1 MLTAS
6 SWRLTVDRALS
17 QVLLRRGELLGRI
30 RQQRAEVAA
39 LAAQMEPAL
48 TLADRGLSLWRRAGQ
63 HPYVVAGVTALVLWR
78 RRGLSGLLRSGFRLW
93 RGWRFFSAFR
103 KSLFDRLTAD

>member
-1 MLTAS
+1 M
-6 SWRLTVDRALS
+6 DRALS
-17 QVLLRRGELLGRI
+17 QVLLRRGEILARI

-39 LAAQMEPAL
+39 LAAQMEPVL

-63 HPYVVAGVTALVLWR
+63 HPYVVAGVAALVLLR

-93 RGWRFFSAFR
+93 RGLRMFALLKNKFLR
-103 KSLFDRLTAD
+103 V

>member
-6 SWRLTVDRALS
+6 SWRATVDRQLS
-17 QVLLRRGELLGRI
+17 QLLLRRGEILARI
-30 RQQRAEVAA
+30 RQQRVEVAT
-39 LAAQMEPAL
+39 LSAQLEPAL
-48 TLADRGLSLWRRAGQ
+48 ILADRGLSLWRRAGQ
-63 HPYVVAGVTALVLWR
+63 HPYVVAGVAALVLLR

-103 KSLFDRLTAD
+103 KSLFDRLTAG